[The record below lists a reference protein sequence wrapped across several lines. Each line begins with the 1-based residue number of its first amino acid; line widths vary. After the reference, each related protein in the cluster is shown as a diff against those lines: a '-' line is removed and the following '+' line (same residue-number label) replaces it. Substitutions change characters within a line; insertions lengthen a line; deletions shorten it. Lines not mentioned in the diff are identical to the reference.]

1 MRNSCPLYAW
11 SVLGYS
17 WRMKKYLTAFV
28 LCVICAPVLANTTFP
43 HGTQVGVG
51 ASLTGG
57 MHVGVG
63 YYNSG
68 WDNYWA
74 SHFGARVGFAS
85 TGPLKSAIDSA
96 IDSIMRDGVD
106 VGDGVKIDKGKLD
119 AWHASVLLDYYPFAG
134 AWRLTGGYA
143 WGGMQLDSD
152 IFGEIAQA
160 PSQRFYFYLA
170 GDHYYYNGNNFGGV
184 ATIDWNYHGPYVGTG
199 FDINLF
205 CGFLLFMDFGLV
217 FTSRPAKL
225 ALDIPQ
231 EQLYVYNTLAQTWLP
246 VPIPQLDADI
256 ARATRDAN
264 RKLSDF
270 KFYPVVKVGFAYRF

>member
-1 MRNSCPLYAW
+1 MRNSCPLYVRD
-11 SVLGYS
+11 VLGYS

-28 LCVICAPVLANTTFP
+28 LCVICAPSLANTAFP
-43 HGTQVGVG
+43 HGAQVGVG

-85 TGPLKSAIDSA
+85 TDPLKSAIDSA

-160 PSQRFYFYLA
+160 PSSRFYFYLA
-170 GDHYYYNGNNFGGV
+170 GDHYYYNGNNFGGA

-199 FDINLF
+199 FEINLF